1 MEAGK
6 WKEGPSRQRRAGEG
20 GDDALWPTPQ
30 GHRAEGQL
38 AILEGRGWTL
48 KASSEVLHSGICFMW
63 WDGPGRSS
71 PQRMAWADLLSRK
84 SSLAGARRPRG
95 MEASALEADVAEP
108 S

>member
-1 MEAGK
+1 
-6 WKEGPSRQRRAGEG
+6 
-20 GDDALWPTPQ
+20 
-30 GHRAEGQL
+30 
-38 AILEGRGWTL
+38 
-48 KASSEVLHSGICFMW
+48 MW